1 MYYSPVPERLE
12 VVMGGWQ
19 EVQQQA
25 GNSCK
30 QEEREQ
36 EPEKT
41 RGAIPSLRPMGTLP
55 RPYHVGSGLGSLKLL
70 YISQVCTSWCFH
82 GQQLCGGALLW
93 EQRNEKQEG

>member
-1 MYYSPVPERLE
+1 
-12 VVMGGWQ
+12 
-19 EVQQQA
+19 
-25 GNSCK
+25 
-30 QEEREQ
+30 
-36 EPEKT
+36 
-41 RGAIPSLRPMGTLP
+41 MGTLP